1 MASALQL
8 EKALEK
14 FAAGFEV
21 DFKGTEVPAARLAK
35 TIREAANSSETSDV
49 LTIINAKI
57 AGNLNLNALGH
68 RGPSLSL
75 QIIQCELTGG
85 FQGRGSSWRR
95 LLFAKSTMHFVEL
108 PKSNLDDLLIE
119 ECRVHSYLEAREIE
133 ITSTLSLNG
142 THFGDGSREIPVQF
156 KEAHIGRSIRATNIY
171 CTGTLAVA
179 GATIGGE
186 VSLAGSVLGD
196 SNQQGGDALVLTGA
210 SIRGPL
216 ELCSSG
222 DRAFQA
228 HGPLKMPSCRMSAFA
243 VLGAKLDGEG
253 GPALIAD
260 GVEISGSLLL
270 GSTEDVD
277 LEVNGTLRFILAR
290 IGEQF
295 QFSDGVID
303 SETPR
308 CLVLDS
314 ARIDGDILIGH
325 IDGCVTFKRAIC
337 LDSVQCDGRL
347 IVWNVEADATDFED
361 GIAISIR
368 GSRIRGSLKL
378 YSTEIKGSLNIDQS
392 AVGDLSLREFSA
404 RRVKPS
410 PDLSALPER
419 YAHEDDALVS
429 ALYTNLGADLF
440 CDECHLDGGDMRLVG
455 ATISGVL
462 RISRTTIQSTGRL
475 AFVAQG
481 ARIDGG
487 AIVAGSADAP
497 VQFGGGVSFLSATIG
512 SSISFVD
519 TLIGSDEQ
527 EGELSLDSARV
538 SGDVLLH
545 RSIVHGRCGLSS
557 SVVDGDIRFEGARL
571 VRQNKTVF
579 YANGVKCSGRISFSS
594 SKPGSSE
601 GQDCLIDGLA
611 FLEGAKAGSMR
622 WAGLELASA
631 SSLYATGMT
640 IDGSLEALSLD
651 ACDDTTISLEGTT
664 AASLSDTLGDE
675 TDGWGAGN
683 AALAINGFRYDRLIA
698 PSGKVRNLPIDIRHW
713 RGKWLSRRSD
723 LSSTQAARHLAR
735 ILHEQGLHEGSRLV
749 LIDAFSEEGKNA
761 SRPALVGLHAL
772 FGWLFGHGFS
782 GGRALLTVL
791 SFWLLGTTGALYL
804 QGSQLLVQAENPD
817 RYCSNIDPS
826 LFAADV
832 LLPVIDLGQEEN
844 CQLATSSTDLR
855 DAKLNVEWFGR
866 DYIMFS
872 KVGIAAYAL
881 ALYRL
886 SGWILFSLALAT
898 WSGIF
903 KRSGR
908 SP

>member
-1 MASALQL
+1 
-8 EKALEK
+8 
-14 FAAGFEV
+14 
-21 DFKGTEVPAARLAK
+21 
-35 TIREAANSSETSDV
+35 
-49 LTIINAKI
+49 
-57 AGNLNLNALGH
+57 
-68 RGPSLSL
+68 
-75 QIIQCELTGG
+75 
-85 FQGRGSSWRR
+85 
-95 LLFAKSTMHFVEL
+95 
-108 PKSNLDDLLIE
+108 
-119 ECRVHSYLEAREIE
+119 
-133 ITSTLSLNG
+133 
-142 THFGDGSREIPVQF
+142 
-156 KEAHIGRSIRATNIY
+156 
-171 CTGTLAVA
+171 
-179 GATIGGE
+179 
-186 VSLAGSVLGD
+186 
-196 SNQQGGDALVLTGA
+196 
-210 SIRGPL
+210 
-216 ELCSSG
+216 
-222 DRAFQA
+222 
-228 HGPLKMPSCRMSAFA
+228 
-243 VLGAKLDGEG
+243 
-253 GPALIAD
+253 
-260 GVEISGSLLL
+260 
-270 GSTEDVD
+270 
-277 LEVNGTLRFILAR
+277 
-290 IGEQF
+290 
-295 QFSDGVID
+295 
-303 SETPR
+303 
-308 CLVLDS
+308 
-314 ARIDGDILIGH
+314 
-325 IDGCVTFKRAIC
+325 
-337 LDSVQCDGRL
+337 
-347 IVWNVEADATDFED
+347 
-361 GIAISIR
+361 
-368 GSRIRGSLKL
+368 
-378 YSTEIKGSLNIDQS
+378 
-392 AVGDLSLREFSA
+392 
-404 RRVKPS
+404 
-410 PDLSALPER
+410 
-419 YAHEDDALVS
+419 
-429 ALYTNLGADLF
+429 
-440 CDECHLDGGDMRLVG
+440 
-455 ATISGVL
+455 
-462 RISRTTIQSTGRL
+462 
-475 AFVAQG
+475 
-481 ARIDGG
+481 
-487 AIVAGSADAP
+487 
-497 VQFGGGVSFLSATIG
+497 
-512 SSISFVD
+512 
-519 TLIGSDEQ
+519 
-527 EGELSLDSARV
+527 
-538 SGDVLLH
+538 
-545 RSIVHGRCGLSS
+545 
-557 SVVDGDIRFEGARL
+557 
-571 VRQNKTVF
+571 
-579 YANGVKCSGRISFSS
+579 
-594 SKPGSSE
+594 
-601 GQDCLIDGLA
+601 
-611 FLEGAKAGSMR
+611 MR